1 MSSQNKSSLN
11 SEVYQSRRVLLEIL
25 KSQNFD
31 TSEHENF
38 SANEVN
44 TMKTN
49 NQLDMLLTKKMET
62 NNTVNDN
69 DNDMKTRIYVK
80 YFLGK
85 SLRPNNIREMIEDL
99 FVVEEILQKS
109 DTLMIVV
116 KDEEND
122 TLIEEVIHIWESEQ
136 IFIIL
141 MPLKRLQFNILKHE
155 LVPFHRVLSEAE
167 KIEVKSKYNI
177 MNDYDFPELSRF
189 DPVAKA
195 IGIRPNQVCEITRPS
210 KTAIS
215 SLYRRICVNK
225 SNESKK

>member
-1 MSSQNKSSLN
+1 MASQNKSSLN

-49 NQLDMLLTKKMET
+49 NQLDMLLTKKME
-62 NNTVNDN
+62 NDN
-69 DNDMKTRIYVK
+69 DNELKTRIYVK

-141 MPLKRLQFNILKHE
+141 MPLKRLQYNILKHE
-155 LVPFHRVLSEAE
+155 LVPYHRVLSEAE
-167 KIEVKSKYNI
+167 KIEVKSRYNI

-225 SNESKK
+225 SNKSKK

>member
-38 SANEVN
+38 SANEIN

-49 NQLDMLLTKKMET
+49 NQLDMLLTKKME
-62 NNTVNDN
+62 NENDN
-69 DNDMKTRIYVK
+69 ELKSRIYVK

-85 SLRPNNIREMIEDL
+85 SLRPNNIHEMIEDL
-99 FVVEEILQKS
+99 FVVEEILKKS

-141 MPLKRLQFNILKHE
+141 MPLKRLQYNILKHE
-155 LVPFHRVLSEAE
+155 LVPYHRVLSETE
-167 KIEVKSKYNI
+167 KIEVKSRYNI

-225 SNESKK
+225 SKK